1 MKKLLIVL
9 AIVLALAGGIFFFAL
24 PPWLEDRMNAV
35 IDRGPYQAS
44 ERASA
49 LHRRLLI
56 ADLHA
61 DSLLWSRDLLER
73 GSRGHVD
80 VPRLI
85 EGNVALQ
92 AFTIVSKT
100 PRGQNIENNDA
111 STDNITLLAVAQR
124 WPSAAWGSL
133 KARAL
138 YQSEKLHD
146 LAARS
151 GGKLSIIKSAED
163 LSDYLESRR
172 QEPSITAG
180 FLGIEGAQVLEGDPG
195 NVQVLF
201 DAGFRMMAPTH
212 FFDNDMGGSAHGVE
226 KGGLTDKGREM
237 IRRMESLGMIVDVAH
252 ASTKTI
258 DDVLSVATRP
268 VVVSHTGVKGTCD
281 NTRNLSDEHVR
292 GIAATGGI
300 IGIGY
305 WDTATCGTD
314 ARAIAR
320 AMRHVANLVGARHIG
335 LGSDY
340 DGAVT
345 VPFDTSQLVRITEA
359 LLQEGFTDQEIE
371 MIMGGNVLRLL
382 KEYLP

>member
-1 MKKLLIVL
+1 MILVL
-9 AIVLALAGGIFFFAL
+9 AAALFFFAL

-44 ERASA
+44 ERASE
-49 LHRRLLI
+49 LHKRLLI

-73 GSRGHVD
+73 GSRGQVD

-111 STDNITLLAVAQR
+111 GTDNITLLAVAQR
-124 WPSAAWGSL
+124 WPTATWGSL
-133 KARAL
+133 RERAL
-138 YQSEKLHD
+138 YQAEKLHD

-172 QEPSITAG
+172 QDPSITAG
-180 FLGIEGAQVLEGDPG
+180 LLGIEGAQVLEGDAD
-195 NVQVLF
+195 NVGVLF
-201 DAGFRMMAPTH
+201 NAGFRMMAPTH
-212 FFDNDMGGSAHGVE
+212 FFDNDIGGSAHGVE
-226 KGGLTDKGREM
+226 KGGLTEKGREV

-252 ASTKTI
+252 ASSKTI
-258 DDVLSVATRP
+258 DDVLAMATRP

-281 NTRNLSDEHVR
+281 NTRNLSDEHIR
-292 GIAATGGI
+292 GIAATGGV

-305 WDTATCGTD
+305 WETATCGTD

-320 AMRHVANLVGARHIG
+320 AMRHVANVAGVRHIG